1 MRNLVTAMTERD
13 RCERW
18 FVRRGLP
25 HLTDDY
31 TATDDIFTRMAP
43 FLAGVVFLEFF
54 LAFGDRWTVG
64 LRRSPSSE
72 ASLRSSVVWC
82 S

>member
-1 MRNLVTAMTERD
+1 
-13 RCERW
+13 
-18 FVRRGLP
+18 
-25 HLTDDY
+25 
-31 TATDDIFTRMAP
+31 MAP

-54 LAFGDRWTVG
+54 LAFGHGWLVQ
-64 LRRSPSSE
+64 RRFE